1 MLVRTFRLTDKLTNA
16 FLRLFGW
23 FAEGL
28 LGKAYRLRLALFSSL
43 EALWL
48 ATLQLAQSGR
58 VVYQNNE
65 ERRRAIMARRSAE
78 ALTRP
83 TVHEDPL
90 RSQNRALS
98 MFTVV
103 LMASLLML
111 VLWFTS
117 SGQVTNGPSRP
128 GASGQLPLLQTR
140 AAPTAFPT
148 IIPTST
154 QVPDPLRIGG
164 SIVFAMGDGGHDN
177 LWALGI
183 GQNTPVRLTNTPAND
198 RDPVWSPDGTRIAF
212 ASHRDGN
219 WDLYIMT
226 LATGNVSRLTYD
238 LDYEAAP
245 TWTPDGKFIAY
256 ESYQAN
262 NLDIYITAPD
272 GSGKPVPLPTNLS
285 PVC

>member
-23 FAEGL
+23 LADSL
-28 LGKAYRLRLALFSSL
+28 LSQAYRLRLALFSSV

-48 ATLQLAQSGR
+48 AGLQLAQSGR

-111 VLWFTS
+111 VLWFTG
-117 SGQVTNGPSRP
+117 SGQVSNGPLRP
-128 GASGQLPLLQTR
+128 GNGAQLPPLETR
-140 AAPTAFPT
+140 TAPTAF
-148 IIPTST
+148 
-154 QVPDPLRIGG
+154 
-164 SIVFAMGDGGHDN
+164 
-177 LWALGI
+177 
-183 GQNTPVRLTNTPAND
+183 
-198 RDPVWSPDGTRIAF
+198 
-212 ASHRDGN
+212 
-219 WDLYIMT
+219 
-226 LATGNVSRLTYD
+226 
-238 LDYEAAP
+238 
-245 TWTPDGKFIAY
+245 
-256 ESYQAN
+256 
-262 NLDIYITAPD
+262 
-272 GSGKPVPLPTNLS
+272 
-285 PVC
+285 